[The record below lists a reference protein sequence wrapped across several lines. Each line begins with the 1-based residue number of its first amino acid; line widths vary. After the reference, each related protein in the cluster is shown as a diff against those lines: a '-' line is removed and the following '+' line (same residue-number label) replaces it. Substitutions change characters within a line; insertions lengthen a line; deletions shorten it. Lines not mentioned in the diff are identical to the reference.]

1 MTQAAS
7 KHEISLPDDALVRRV
22 RKGELQ
28 AFNLLVL
35 RYQNRVFSMV
45 HRIVGIPSETED
57 LAQEI
62 FVTLYRS
69 LHSFRGDCAFST
81 WLYRITVNQCKNRL
95 KFLQRRN
102 FHRAQ
107 DIDDTPE
114 KNFESA
120 RSMAFADPEQQLMGR
135 QMESLIQ
142 TELANLEEDFR
153 IILIL
158 RDIEHLSYD
167 AIAEITSLPLGTVK
181 SRLHRARALLKARLE
196 PYLK

>member
-1 MTQAAS
+1 MSTAAS
-7 KHEISLPDDALVRRV
+7 NQKITLPDDALLRRV

-62 FVTLYRS
+62 FVTVYRS
-69 LHSFRGDCAFST
+69 LSNFRGDCSFST

-107 DIDDTPE
+107 DLADTPE
-114 KNFESA
+114 KNFETA
-120 RSMAFADPEQQLMGR
+120 RSLVFADPEQQLMGR
-135 QMESLIQ
+135 QMETLIQ
-142 TELANLEEDFR
+142 QELSNLEDDFR

-158 RDIEHLSYD
+158 RDIEQLPYD
-167 AIAEITSLPLGTVK
+167 AIADITALPLGTVK